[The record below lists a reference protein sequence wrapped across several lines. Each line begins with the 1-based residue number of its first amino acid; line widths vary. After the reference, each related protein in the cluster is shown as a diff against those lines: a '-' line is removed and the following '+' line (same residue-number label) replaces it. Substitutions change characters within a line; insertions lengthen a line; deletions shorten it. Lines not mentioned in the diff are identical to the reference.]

1 MNGYETVIGLEIH
14 AQLKTESKIFCSCST
29 RFGQAP
35 NENTCPV
42 CFGMPGVLP
51 VLNKKAVEFGIKMA
65 LAVDCRINRRSI
77 FARKNYFY
85 PDLPKGYQISQYE
98 EPLAEHGR
106 IRIFSG
112 ELEKEIGITRIHM
125 EEDAGKSIHS
135 ATDNMSYVDLNR
147 TGVPLLE
154 IVSEP
159 DMRSPREAVAYLK
172 ALRGILLYLEICDG
186 NMEEGSFRCDANVSI
201 RPRGQKEYGIRT
213 EIKNMNS
220 FRHVQKALEYEIS
233 RQIDLVEDGEEVVQE
248 TRLFDVEKGVTR
260 PMRGKEEAH
269 DYRYFPDPDLPP
281 LIIDPEWVE
290 RIRAGLPELPIARQK
305 RFVSAYNLSESD
317 AQVLTSEKDLADFF
331 EQAVP
336 EYNQPK
342 KICNW
347 IMGELLGKLNETG
360 ASISDT
366 SISPRHLA
374 KLVRMVDEDRISGK
388 IAKTVFAEAFE
399 KGIDPEKVVEEKGLV
414 QISDTSALEEM
425 VDEVLA
431 AHPDEVQRYKDG
443 QKKLLGFFVGQVMKK
458 TKGQANP
465 GLVNKILNKKLQARQ

>member
-1 MNGYETVIGLEIH
+1 MNGYEAVIGLEVH

-51 VLNKKAVEFGIKMA
+51 VLNRKAVEYGIKMA
-65 LAVDCRINRRSI
+65 LALDCRVNKRSI

-106 IRIFSG
+106 INIFAG
-112 ELEKEIGITRIHM
+112 NGEKEIGITRIHM

-147 TGVPLLE
+147 AGVPLLE

-159 DMRSPREAVAYLK
+159 DMRSSQEAVAYLK

-201 RPRGQKEYGIRT
+201 RPEGQKEFGIRT

-233 RQIDLVEDGEEVVQE
+233 RQVDLVEDGEKVVQE

-260 PMRGKEEAH
+260 SMRGKEEAH
-269 DYRYFPDPDLPP
+269 DYRYFPDPDLTP
-281 LIIDPEWVE
+281 LMIDADWVE
-290 RIRAGLPELPIARQK
+290 NIRATLPELPIARQE
-305 RFVSAYNLSESD
+305 RFVSAYNLPEPD

-331 EQAVP
+331 EKAVAH
-336 EYNQPK
+336 YNEPK

-360 ASISDT
+360 LSISGAK
-366 SISPRHLA
+366 ISPGHLA
-374 KLVRMVDEDRISGK
+374 AMVRMVDEGKISGK
-388 IAKTVFAEAFE
+388 IAKTVFVEVFE
-399 KGIDPEKVVEEKGLV
+399 KGIDPEKVVQEKGLV
-414 QISDTSALEEM
+414 QISDSSALESV

-431 AHPDEVQRYKDG
+431 AHPDEVQRYRDG

-458 TKGQANP
+458 TRGQANP
-465 GLVNKILNKKLQARQ
+465 GLVNRILNDKLLARD